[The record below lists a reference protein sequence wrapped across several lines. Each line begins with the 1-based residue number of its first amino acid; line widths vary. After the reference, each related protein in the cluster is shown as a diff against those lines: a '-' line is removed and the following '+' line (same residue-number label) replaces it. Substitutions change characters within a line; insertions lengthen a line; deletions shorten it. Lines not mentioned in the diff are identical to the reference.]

1 MYSLDIEEII
11 INSILGKASDEDLK
25 KLSSWRKLSR
35 QNEISYR
42 LLKKTWEQDS
52 PAPQHPEY
60 QSLESRILE
69 DGFRR
74 PAYEKPLPYVG
85 LKIAAAVVVICLTAW
100 LSLNSTDNNET
111 TAIEPEQVVTY
122 NPTGHK
128 SKITLPDNSIIYLN
142 AESTLSYQKGFS
154 DSIRYVQL
162 EGEAYF
168 DVEPDANRPFVVE
181 TDGIETM
188 ALGTSFNIRNYPE
201 DNSINVSLLT
211 GKVKVTDNQAANEV
225 FLEPFE
231 HVAFSKDNR
240 SLKMTKLEID
250 NKSIWK
256 DGIVY
261 FQSSN
266 FSNVIKTLERTY
278 DVEFDT
284 SGYTSTDW
292 SYTGKFDNMSL
303 EIVLTR
309 IGYSEGFSSKIEG
322 STIQIIDE
330 NN

>member
-1 MYSLDIEEII
+1 MHSPDIEEII
-11 INSILGKASDEDLK
+11 INSILGKASNNDLK
-25 KLSSWRKLSR
+25 KLSSWRKRSR

-42 LLKKTWEQDS
+42 LLKKTWDQDS

-60 QSLESRILE
+60 ESLENQIL
-69 DGFRR
+69 DAGFKK
-74 PAYEKPLPYVG
+74 PASEKHIPYTG
-85 LKIAAAVVVICLTAW
+85 LKFAAAVVAICLTAW
-100 LSLNSTDNNET
+100 LSLNSTDNHEST
-111 TAIEPEQVVTY
+111 VVEPEQVVTY

-128 SKITLPDNSIIYLN
+128 SKITLPDNSIIFLN
-142 AESTLSYQKGFS
+142 AESTLSYKKGFS

-162 EGEAYF
+162 KGEAYF

-181 TDGIETM
+181 TDGIETT

-231 HVAFSKDNR
+231 HVAFSKENR
-240 SLKMTKLEID
+240 SLKMTKLETD
-250 NKSIWK
+250 NKSKWK

-261 FQSSN
+261 FHASN
-266 FSNVIKTLERTY
+266 FTNVIKTLERTY
-278 DVEFDT
+278 DVKFDT

-292 SYTGKFDNMSL
+292 SYTGNFDNMSL

-309 IGYSEGFSSKIEG
+309 IGYSEGFSSKLEG
-322 STIQIIDE
+322 RTIRISDE